1 LTIDASYQ
9 HDSTWE
15 FIGFLVH
22 ALALISQ
29 DLLATACH
37 HPPSA
42 IIFTALCSEEVGFET
57 ADTKSNI
64 GTFALALPL

>member
-1 LTIDASYQ
+1 MGIHRVFGSCLGT
-9 HDSTWE
+9 H
-15 FIGFLVH
+15 L
-22 ALALISQ
+22 Q